1 MAQSELLIP
10 TTAKFKIIVKTGSK
24 ENKITGFDEQKKAW
38 KVEVNAPPEKNKA
51 NIEII
56 RFLTKEIGKKVKI
69 LSGLKFK
76 EKICEI
82 QN

>member
-10 TTAKFKIIVKTGSK
+10 TKGKFKIIVKAGSK
-24 ENKITGFDEQKKAW
+24 ENKITGFDCQKKAW
-38 KVEVNAPPEKNKA
+38 KIEIKAPAEKNKA

-56 RFLTKEIGKKVKI
+56 KFLTKHTGKKVI
-69 LSGLKFK
+69 ITTGLASR

-82 QN
+82 KN